1 MNLKN
6 VAILLCLAGS
16 VVAAAP
22 PQPLVDTA
30 ELAASDRAQ
39 CAVNL
44 IEIGRRI
51 NAYAAAHDG
60 ALPDGLTELFAGEG
74 PSALR
79 TLVCPA
85 ARPAVAKGGFYPSYL
100 YVRTKSDGKLEVADD
115 DVLAFDAEPV
125 HEDGHNAL
133 LAKGEV
139 VYLSRTALRARLAE
153 QRERWAKLGHEL
165 ELAAPDLVP
174 LDEAGLDTIRERT
187 GGKASRWD
195 AFFASGHF
203 KIIVVLLLAIGLVGV
218 LLVLQRRKQS

>member
-6 VAILLCLAGS
+6 AVVLVCLAGS

-22 PQPLVDTA
+22 PQPLVDA
-30 ELAASDRAQ
+30 EELAASDRAQ

-51 NAYAAAHDG
+51 DAYAGSHDG
-60 ALPDGLTELFAGEG
+60 ALPNGLSELFAGEG
-74 PSALR
+74 PSVLR

-100 YVRTKSDGKLEVADD
+100 YVRTKSDGTLDVADD

-133 LAKGEV
+133 LVKGEV
-139 VYLSRTALRARLAE
+139 VYLSRTAMRARLAE
-153 QRERWAKLGHEL
+153 QRERWGKLGHEL

-174 LDEAGLDTIRERT
+174 LDEEGLGIVRERT
-187 GGKASRWD
+187 GGPAGRWG

-203 KIIVVLLLAIGLVGV
+203 KIIVALVIAIGLVGV
-218 LLVLQRRKQS
+218 LLVRQRRKQA